1 MINLKEIFKN
11 IKKNRTVAVASEG
24 EAIES
29 TTVATFRKAQERRW
43 LYVCLCILGVLG
55 IAIKLQGG
63 SNGKI
68 KHEEKVTDE
77 RGNIA
82 LSFDN
87 TDGNKI
93 WQNHFED
100 KLRNS
105 QHELQEKVESLMREM
120 QAKEAEERKH
130 REQELQKMAEQLK
143 FAQDELKSA
152 ALELKRVSDMQE
164 SNRYE
169 QEAVIRGGEIN
180 SIKFG
185 SNVQWDKPKD
195 IREFV
200 PETSF
205 VSGYTLGGIVT
216 STGINTASENATP
229 VVIRLSSRGNL
240 PKNINV
246 DISKCRI
253 QGSSYGDISSERVII
268 RAEKL
273 ICIDPKTEL
282 VTTSDVIGVVHG
294 DDGMNGIKGKVIATS
309 NRHIKNAFIGS
320 MLSGLASS
328 SKGVEGLTLTSLGAI
343 NTKRQGFKDLT
354 GQGLLKGGSN
364 AGEKIADYYLR
375 LAEQM
380 SPVLT
385 VPGGVKVDV
394 IFTKGFFLGEVGM
407 QQRIAKARKINKQ
420 VQREDYEEY

>member
-11 IKKNRTVAVASEG
+11 IRNKRTNLTSSDSES
-24 EAIES
+24 IENTSVS
-29 TTVATFRKAQERRW
+29 TYRRAQERRW
-43 LYVCLCILGVLG
+43 LYVCLLILGVLG
-55 IAIKLQGG
+55 AVMKLQIG
-63 SNGKI
+63 STNQI
-68 KHEEKVTDE
+68 KHEEKTE
-77 RGNIA
+77 GEGRNIGTSYEA
-82 LSFDN
+82 M
-87 TDGNKI
+87 DGNRI

-100 KLRNS
+100 KLRSS
-105 QHELQEKVESLMREM
+105 QHELQEKVENLMRDM
-120 QAKEAEERKH
+120 RAKEEEERKH

-152 ALELKRVSDMQE
+152 ALELKRVSDIAE
-164 SNRYE
+164 SNKYE
-169 QEAVIRGGEIN
+169 QEAVIRGGEVS
-180 SIKFG
+180 SIKLG

-195 IREFV
+195 IRDYI

-229 VVIRLSSRGNL
+229 VVIRLSNRGNL

-253 QGSSYGDISSERVII
+253 QGSSYGDLSSERVII

-328 SKGVEGLTLTSLGAI
+328 SKGVEGLTLTSLGAV
-343 NTKRQGFKDLT
+343 NTKRQGFKDLA
-354 GQGLLKGGSN
+354 GQGLLSGGSN

-407 QQRIAKARKINKQ
+407 QQKIAKARKINKQ
-420 VQREDYEEY
+420 VQAEEYDEY

>member
-11 IKKNRTVAVASEG
+11 IRTKRSNLTSFESES
-24 EAIES
+24 IENTS
-29 TTVATFRKAQERRW
+29 VSTFRKAQERRW
-43 LYVCLCILGVLG
+43 LYVCLLILGVLG
-55 IAIKLQGG
+55 VVMKLQDG
-63 SNGKI
+63 SSSKM
-68 KHEEKVTDE
+68 KQEEKVSDE
-77 RGNIA
+77 RRNIA
-82 LSFDN
+82 TSYDAM
-87 TDGNKI
+87 DGNRI

-100 KLRNS
+100 KLRSS
-105 QHELQEKVESLMREM
+105 QHELQEKVENLMRDM
-120 QAKEAEERKH
+120 RAKEAEERKH
-130 REQELQKMAEQLK
+130 REHELQKMAEQLK

-152 ALELKRVSDMQE
+152 ALELKRVSDIAE
-164 SNRYE
+164 SNKYE
-169 QEAVIRGGEIN
+169 QEAVIRGGEVS
-180 SIKFG
+180 SIKLG

-195 IREFV
+195 IRDYI

-229 VVIRLSSRGNL
+229 VVIRLSNRGNL

-253 QGSSYGDISSERVII
+253 QGSSYGDLSSERVII

-309 NRHIKNAFIGS
+309 NRHIKNVFIGS

-328 SKGVEGLTLTSLGAI
+328 SKGVEGLTLTSLGAVG
-343 NTKRQGFKDLT
+343 TKRQGFKDLA
-354 GQGLLKGGSN
+354 GQGLLNGGSN

-407 QQRIAKARKINKQ
+407 QQKIAKARKINKQ
-420 VQREDYEEY
+420 VQAEEYDEY

>member
-1 MINLKEIFKN
+1 MIKLKEIFKN
-11 IKKNRTVAVASEG
+11 IRKTKSGLASTKSELL
-24 EAIES
+24 ENTSVS
-29 TTVATFRKAQERRW
+29 TYRRAQERRW
-43 LYVCLCILGVLG
+43 LYMCLIIVGVLG
-55 IAIKLQGG
+55 IVMKLQGG
-63 SNGKI
+63 NSKKI
-68 KHEEKVTDE
+68 KDEENVSAK
-77 RGNIA
+77 GHNIA
-82 LSFDN
+82 TSYDAM
-87 TDGNKI
+87 DGNKI

-105 QHELQEKVESLMREM
+105 QYELQEKVEKVIHDMR
-120 QAKEAEERKH
+120 AKEEEQRKH
-130 REQELQKMAEQLK
+130 RDQEMQKMAEQLK
-143 FAQDELKSA
+143 FAQDELRSA
-152 ALELKRVSDMQE
+152 ALELKRVSDIAE
-164 SNRYE
+164 SNKYE
-169 QEAVIRGGEIN
+169 QAAVIRSGEVS
-180 SIKFG
+180 SIKLG

-195 IREFV
+195 IRDYI

-229 VVIRLSSRGNL
+229 VVIRLSNRGNL

-246 DISKCRI
+246 DISKCRV
-253 QGSSYGDISSERVII
+253 QGSSYGDLSSERVII

-309 NRHIKNAFIGS
+309 SKHIKNAFIGS

-328 SKGVEGLTLTSLGAI
+328 SKGVDALTLTSLGAV
-343 NTKRQGFKDLT
+343 NTKRQGFKDLA
-354 GQGLLKGGSN
+354 GQGLLNGGSN

-407 QQRIAKARKINKQ
+407 QQKIAKARKGNKQ
-420 VQREDYEEY
+420 VQAEDYEEY

>member
-1 MINLKEIFKN
+1 MINFKAIFKN
-11 IKKNRTVAVASEG
+11 ISKTKLGLASTESEPVENASVRTL
-24 EAIES
+24 
-29 TTVATFRKAQERRW
+29 RKAQERRW
-43 LYVCLCILGVLG
+43 LYTCLIIFGVLG
-55 IAIKLQGG
+55 IAMKLQGG
-63 SNGKI
+63 NSK
-68 KHEEKVTDE
+68 KVKDEENVSAK
-77 RGNIA
+77 GHNIITSYDA
-82 LSFDN
+82 M
-87 TDGNKI
+87 DGNKI

-105 QHELQEKVESLMREM
+105 QYELQEKVEKVIHDMR
-120 QAKEAEERKH
+120 AKEEEQRKH
-130 REQELQKMAEQLK
+130 REQELQKMAIQLK
-143 FAQDELKSA
+143 FAQDELRSA
-152 ALELKRVSDMQE
+152 ALELKRVSDIAE
-164 SNRYE
+164 SNKYE
-169 QEAVIRGGEIN
+169 QEAVIRSGEVS
-180 SIKFG
+180 SIKLG

-195 IREFV
+195 IRDYI

-229 VVIRLSSRGNL
+229 VVIRLSNRGNL

-246 DISKCRI
+246 DISKCRV
-253 QGSSYGDISSERVII
+253 QGSSYGDLSSERVII

-309 NRHIKNAFIGS
+309 SKHIKNAFIGS

-328 SKGVEGLTLTSLGAI
+328 SKGAEALTLTSLGAV
-343 NTKRQGFKDLT
+343 NTKRQGFKDLA
-354 GQGLLKGGSN
+354 GQGLLNGGSN

-407 QQRIAKARKINKQ
+407 QQKIAKARKLNKQ
-420 VQREDYEEY
+420 VQAEEYDEY

>member
-1 MINLKEIFKN
+1 VIKLKEIFKN
-11 IKKNRTVAVASEG
+11 IRKTKSGLASTASES
-24 EAIES
+24 IENTS
-29 TTVATFRKAQERRW
+29 VSTFRKAQERRW
-43 LYVCLCILGVLG
+43 LYVCLLILGVLG
-55 IAIKLQGG
+55 VVMKLQGG
-63 SNGKI
+63 NGK
-68 KHEEKVTDE
+68 KVKDEENVSAK
-77 RGNIA
+77 GHNITTSYEA
-82 LSFDN
+82 M
-87 TDGNKI
+87 DGNKI

-105 QHELQEKVESLMREM
+105 QYALQEKVEKVIHDMR
-120 QAKEAEERKH
+120 AKEEEKRKQ
-130 REQELQKMAEQLK
+130 RDQEMQKMAEQLK
-143 FAQDELKSA
+143 FAQDELRSA
-152 ALELKRVSDMQE
+152 ALELKRVSDIAE
-164 SNRYE
+164 SNKYE
-169 QEAVIRGGEIN
+169 QEAIIRGGEIS
-180 SIKFG
+180 SIKIG
-185 SNVQWDKPKD
+185 SNVAWDKPKD
-195 IREFV
+195 IRDYI

-229 VVIRLSSRGNL
+229 VVIRLSNRGNL

-246 DISKCRI
+246 DISKCRV
-253 QGSSYGDISSERVII
+253 QGSSYGDLSSERVII

-309 NRHIKNAFIGS
+309 SKHIKNAFIGS

-328 SKGVEGLTLTSLGAI
+328 SKGVDALTLTSLGAV
-343 NTKRQGFKDLT
+343 NTKRQGFKDLA
-354 GQGLLKGGSN
+354 GQGLLNGGSN

-407 QQRIAKARKINKQ
+407 QQKIAKARKVNKQ
-420 VQREDYEEY
+420 VQAEDYEEY

>member
-11 IKKNRTVAVASEG
+11 IRKKGTNLTSSES
-24 EAIES
+24 EPIENTSVS
-29 TTVATFRKAQERRW
+29 TYRRAQERRW
-43 LYVCLCILGVLG
+43 LYICLIIFGVLG
-55 IAIKLQGG
+55 IAMKLQ
-63 SNGKI
+63 SSSKI
-68 KHEEKVTDE
+68 KHEEKTKDE
-77 RGNIA
+77 GRNIGTA
-82 LSFDN
+82 YDAM
-87 TDGNKI
+87 DGNKI
-93 WQNHFED
+93 WQTHFED

-105 QHELQEKVESLMREM
+105 QHELQEKVENVIHDMR
-120 QAKEAEERKH
+120 AKEEEERKK

-143 FAQDELKSA
+143 FAQDELRSA
-152 ALELKRVSDMQE
+152 ALELKRVSDIAE
-164 SNRYE
+164 SNKYE
-169 QEAVIRGGEIN
+169 QEAIIRGGEVS
-180 SIKFG
+180 SIKIG

-195 IREFV
+195 IRDYI

-216 STGINTASENATP
+216 STGINTAIENATP
-229 VVIRLSSRGNL
+229 VVIRLSNRGNL

-246 DISKCRI
+246 DISKCRV
-253 QGSSYGDISSERVII
+253 QGSSYGDLSSERVII

-309 NRHIKNAFIGS
+309 SKHIKNAFIGS

-328 SKGVEGLTLTSLGAI
+328 SKGVEGLTLTSLGAV
-343 NTKRQGFKDLT
+343 NTKRQGFKDVA
-354 GQGLLKGGSN
+354 GQGLLNGGSN

-407 QQRIAKARKINKQ
+407 QQKIAKARRINKQ
-420 VQREDYEEY
+420 VQAEDYEEY

>member
-11 IKKNRTVAVASEG
+11 IRNKRSNLTSSES
-24 EAIES
+24 EPIENTSVS
-29 TTVATFRKAQERRW
+29 TYRRAQERRW
-43 LYVCLCILGVLG
+43 LYVCLLILGVLG
-55 IAIKLQGG
+55 AAMKLQVG
-63 SNGKI
+63 SASQI
-68 KHEEKVTDE
+68 KHEEKRADE
-77 RGNIA
+77 GRNIGTSYEA
-82 LSFDN
+82 M
-87 TDGNKI
+87 DGNKI

-100 KLRNS
+100 KLRSS
-105 QHELQEKVESLMREM
+105 QHELQAKVENLMRDLR
-120 QAKEAEERKH
+120 AKEEEERGR

-152 ALELKRVSDMQE
+152 ALELKRVSDITE
-164 SNRYE
+164 SNKYE
-169 QEAVIRGGEIN
+169 QEAVIRGGEVS
-180 SIKFG
+180 SIKLG

-195 IREFV
+195 IRDYI

-229 VVIRLSSRGNL
+229 VVIRLSSKGNL

-253 QGSSYGDISSERVII
+253 QGSSYGDLSSERVII

-328 SKGVEGLTLTSLGAI
+328 SKGVEGLTLTSLGAV
-343 NTKRQGFKDLT
+343 NTKRQGFKDLA
-354 GQGLLKGGSN
+354 GRGLLNGGSN

-407 QQRIAKARKINKQ
+407 QQKIAKARKINKQ
-420 VQREDYEEY
+420 VQAEEYDEY

>member
-11 IKKNRTVAVASEG
+11 IRNKRTNLTSSES
-24 EAIES
+24 ESIENTSVS
-29 TTVATFRKAQERRW
+29 TYRRAQGRRW
-43 LYVCLCILGVLG
+43 LYVCLLILGVLG
-55 IAIKLQGG
+55 AAMKLQVGRA
-63 SNGKI
+63 SQI
-68 KHEEKVTDE
+68 KHEEKTE
-77 RGNIA
+77 GEGRNI
-82 LSFDN
+82 N
-87 TDGNKI
+87 TSYEAMDGNRI

-100 KLRNS
+100 KLRSS
-105 QHELQEKVESLMREM
+105 QHELQEKVENLMRDM
-120 QAKEAEERKH
+120 RAKEEEERKH

-152 ALELKRVSDMQE
+152 ALELKRVSDIAE
-164 SNRYE
+164 SNKYE
-169 QEAVIRGGEIN
+169 QEAVIRGGEVS
-180 SIKFG
+180 SIKLG

-195 IREFV
+195 IRDYI

-229 VVIRLSSRGNL
+229 VVIRLSNRGNL

-253 QGSSYGDISSERVII
+253 QGSSYGDLSSERVII

-328 SKGVEGLTLTSLGAI
+328 SKGVEGLTLTSLGAV
-343 NTKRQGFKDLT
+343 NTKRQGFKDLA
-354 GQGLLKGGSN
+354 GQGLLNGGSN

-407 QQRIAKARKINKQ
+407 QQKIAKARKINKQ
-420 VQREDYEEY
+420 VQAEEYDEY

>member
-1 MINLKEIFKN
+1 MINFKEIFKN
-11 IKKNRTVAVASEG
+11 ISKKRSNLTSSESDP
-24 EAIES
+24 IENTSVS
-29 TTVATFRKAQERRW
+29 TYRRAQERRW
-43 LYVCLCILGVLG
+43 LYVCLLILGVLG
-55 IAIKLQGG
+55 VVMKLQVG
-63 SNGKI
+63 SSSKI
-68 KHEEKVTDE
+68 KHEEKIKDVG
-77 RGNIA
+77 RNIGTSYDA
-82 LSFDN
+82 M
-87 TDGNKI
+87 DGNKI

-105 QHELQEKVESLMREM
+105 QHELQKKVENVIRDMR
-120 QAKEAEERKH
+120 AKEEEGRKN

-143 FAQDELKSA
+143 FAQDELRSA
-152 ALELKRVSDMQE
+152 ALELKRVSDIAE
-164 SNRYE
+164 SNKYE
-169 QEAVIRGGEIN
+169 QEAIIRGGEVS
-180 SIKFG
+180 SIKIG
-185 SNVQWDKPKD
+185 SHVQWDKPKD
-195 IREFV
+195 IRDYI

-229 VVIRLSSRGNL
+229 VVIRLSNRGNL

-246 DISKCRI
+246 DISKCRV
-253 QGSSYGDISSERVII
+253 QGSSYGDLSSERVII

-309 NRHIKNAFIGS
+309 SKHIKNVFIGS

-328 SKGVEGLTLTSLGAI
+328 SKGIEGLTLTSLGAV
-343 NTKRQGFKDLT
+343 NTKRQGFKDVA
-354 GQGLLKGGSN
+354 GQGLLNGGSN

-407 QQRIAKARKINKQ
+407 QQKIAKARKINKQ
-420 VQREDYEEY
+420 VQAEDYEEY

>member
-1 MINLKEIFKN
+1 VINLKEIFKN
-11 IKKNRTVAVASEG
+11 IRKQKANLTSPESES
-24 EAIES
+24 IENTSVS
-29 TTVATFRKAQERRW
+29 TYRRAQERRW
-43 LYVCLCILGVLG
+43 LYVCLLILGVLG
-55 IAIKLQGG
+55 AAMKLQVG
-63 SNGKI
+63 STSQIKHAEKI
-68 KHEEKVTDE
+68 KDE
-77 RGNIA
+77 GRNIGTSYEA
-82 LSFDN
+82 M
-87 TDGNKI
+87 DGNKI

-100 KLRNS
+100 KLRSS
-105 QHELQEKVESLMREM
+105 QHELQEKVESLMRDM
-120 QAKEAEERKH
+120 RAKEEEERKH

-152 ALELKRVSDMQE
+152 ALELKRVSDIAE
-164 SNRYE
+164 SNKYE
-169 QEAVIRGGEIN
+169 QEAVIRGGEVS
-180 SIKFG
+180 SIKLG

-195 IREFV
+195 IRDYI

-205 VSGYTLGGIVT
+205 VGGYTLGGIVT

-229 VVIRLSSRGNL
+229 VVIRLSNRGNL

-253 QGSSYGDISSERVII
+253 QGSSYGDLSSERVII

-328 SKGVEGLTLTSLGAI
+328 SKGVEGLTLTSLGAV
-343 NTKRQGFKDLT
+343 NTKRQGFKDLA
-354 GQGLLKGGSN
+354 GQGLLNGGSN

-394 IFTKGFFLGEVGM
+394 IFTKGFFLCSS
-407 QQRIAKARKINKQ
+407 
-420 VQREDYEEY
+420 

>member
-11 IKKNRTVAVASEG
+11 LRKQRSNLTSSES
-24 EAIES
+24 ELIENISVS
-29 TTVATFRKAQERRW
+29 TYRRAQERRW
-43 LYVCLCILGVLG
+43 LYICLIIFGVLG
-55 IAIKLQGG
+55 VAMKLQSG
-63 SNGKI
+63 SSSKI
-68 KHEEKVTDE
+68 KHEEKIKDVG
-77 RGNIA
+77 RNIGTSYDA
-82 LSFDN
+82 M
-87 TDGNKI
+87 DGNKI

-105 QHELQEKVESLMREM
+105 QHELQEKVANVIRDMR
-120 QAKEAEERKH
+120 AKEEEERKH

-143 FAQDELKSA
+143 FAQDELRSA
-152 ALELKRVSDMQE
+152 ALELKRVSDIAE
-164 SNRYE
+164 SNKYE
-169 QEAVIRGGEIN
+169 QEAIIRGGEVS
-180 SIKFG
+180 SIKIG

-195 IREFV
+195 IRDYI

-229 VVIRLSSRGNL
+229 VVIRLSNRGNL

-246 DISKCRI
+246 DISKCRV
-253 QGSSYGDISSERVII
+253 QGSSYGDLSSERVII

-328 SKGVEGLTLTSLGAI
+328 SKGVEGLTLTSLGAV
-343 NTKRQGFKDLT
+343 NTKRQGFKDVA
-354 GQGLLKGGSN
+354 GQGLLNGGSN

-407 QQRIAKARKINKQ
+407 QQKIAKARKINKQ
-420 VQREDYEEY
+420 VQAEDYEEY

>member
-1 MINLKEIFKN
+1 MINFKAIFKN
-11 IKKNRTVAVASEG
+11 IRKTKLGLASTED
-24 EAIES
+24 ELIES
-29 TTVATFRKAQERRW
+29 TSVNTFRKAQERRW
-43 LYVCLCILGVLG
+43 LYVCLIIFGVLG
-55 IAIKLQGG
+55 VVMKLQGG
-63 SNGKI
+63 NSK
-68 KHEEKVTDE
+68 KVKDEENVSAK
-77 RGNIA
+77 GHNIITSYDA
-82 LSFDN
+82 M
-87 TDGNKI
+87 DGNKI

-105 QHELQEKVESLMREM
+105 QYELQEKVESVIRDMR
-120 QAKEAEERKH
+120 AKEEEERKH

-143 FAQDELKSA
+143 FAQDELRSA
-152 ALELKRVSDMQE
+152 ALELKRVSDIAE
-164 SNRYE
+164 SNKYE
-169 QEAVIRGGEIN
+169 QEAIIRGGEVS
-180 SIKFG
+180 SIKIG

-195 IREFV
+195 IRDYI

-246 DISKCRI
+246 DISKCRV
-253 QGSSYGDISSERVII
+253 QGSSYGDLSSERVII

-309 NRHIKNAFIGS
+309 SKHIKNAFIGS

-328 SKGVEGLTLTSLGAI
+328 SKGVDALTLTSLGAV
-343 NTKRQGFKDLT
+343 NTKRQGFKDLA
-354 GQGLLKGGSN
+354 GQGLLNGGSN

-407 QQRIAKARKINKQ
+407 QQKIAKARKVNKQ
-420 VQREDYEEY
+420 VQAEGYEEY